1 MISFATLFSSS
12 KGNSVFVSS
21 GKTKVLV
28 DAGMAACHIENE
40 MKKIGESMKD
50 IAALLITH
58 EHQDH
63 IKSAGSLSRRYDI
76 PIYAA
81 PKLWEC
87 YHGFGNISE
96 RNQRKYDYGM
106 TIGDL
111 TFDFFKTFHDAI
123 QPVGLI
129 ITNGSQK
136 LGICTDTGIVTP
148 KMIGMLKNADGLVF
162 ESNHD
167 PMLLRNSCYA
177 PALKAR
183 IAGNCGHLSNEAAV
197 EALKQIIGPATKE
210 IVLAHLSEEN
220 NRPEIAYQ
228 RAFDG
233 LREYG
238 VGDTIRLSVAP
249 PDHTSNIIKLDE

>member
-12 KGNSVFVSS
+12 RGNSVFVSS

-28 DAGMAACHIENE
+28 DAGMAACRIEKAME
-40 MKKIGESMKD
+40 DIGESMRD

-58 EHQDH
+58 EHIDH
-63 IKSAGSLSRRYDI
+63 VKSAGSLSRRYDI
-76 PIYAA
+76 PIYAT
-81 PKLWEC
+81 PKLWEN

-129 ITNGSQK
+129 ITNGEHK

-148 KMIGMLKNADGLVF
+148 KMISMLKNADGLVF

-167 PMLLRNSCYA
+167 PILLKNSRYA

-228 RAFDG
+228 KAFDG
-233 LREYG
+233 LRDLG
-238 VGDTIRLSVAP
+238 VGDTIHLSVAP
-249 PDHTSNIIKLDE
+249 PDHTSSILKLR

>member
-21 GKTKVLV
+21 GKTKILV
-28 DAGMAACHIENE
+28 DAGMAACHIEKA
-40 MKKIGESMKD
+40 MAQIGESMKD

-76 PIYAA
+76 PIYAT
-81 PKLWEC
+81 PKLWET
-87 YHGFGNISE
+87 YRGFGNITE
-96 RNQRKYDYGM
+96 RNQRKYEYGM

-111 TFDFFKTFHDAI
+111 SFDFFKTFHDAV

-129 ITNGSQK
+129 ITSGGTK
-136 LGICTDTGIVTP
+136 LGICTDTGKVTP
-148 KMIGMLKNADGLVF
+148 KMIRMLQNADGLVF

-167 PMLLRNSCYA
+167 PQMLRCSRYA

-183 IAGNCGHLSNEAAV
+183 IAGECGHLSNEDAV
-197 EALKQIIGPATKE
+197 KALKQIIGPATKE

-220 NRPEIAYQ
+220 NRPELAM
-228 RAFDG
+228 AAASDG
-233 LREYG
+233 LRDFG
-238 VGDTIRLSVAP
+238 VNDTIRLTVAP
-249 PDHTSNIIKLDE
+249 PDHTSTIIKLA

>member
-28 DAGMAACHIENE
+28 DAGVAACHIEHALSA
-40 MKKIGESMKD
+40 IGESMTD
-50 IAALLITH
+50 INAILITH

-76 PIYAA
+76 PIYAT
-81 PKLWEC
+81 PKIWEN
-87 YHGFGNISE
+87 YHGFGNITE

-111 TFDFFKTFHDAI
+111 SLDFFKTFHDAI
-123 QPVGLI
+123 QPVGLV
-129 ITNGSQK
+129 ITSGNTK
-136 LGICTDTGIVTP
+136 LGICTDTGKVTP
-148 KMIGMLKNADGLVF
+148 KMIGMLQNADGLIF

-167 PMLLRNSCYA
+167 PEMLRHSRYA
-177 PALKAR
+177 PSLKAR
-183 IAGNCGHLSNEAAV
+183 IAGENGHLSNEDAV
-197 EALKQIIGPATKE
+197 CALRKIIGPATKE

-220 NRPEIAYQ
+220 NRPELAYET
-228 RAFDG
+228 ALNG
-233 LREYG
+233 LRDRG
-238 VGDTIRLSVAP
+238 VNETIRLTVAQP
-249 PDHTSNIIKLDE
+249 NHTSNIINLP